1 MANGFHTPINS
12 PSASMARRSFNVA
25 DMEAMFDAD
34 ILSREEKIELID
46 GEIITMNS
54 QMMPHAVL
62 KSRLSRRFAQLLPES
77 FDIIIEGTTL
87 LNAQTLIE
95 PDILIAMRLPGDER
109 RYVDSTE
116 LLLAIEIADTS
127 LAYDLG
133 TKALLYAGANIP
145 ELWVV
150 DLNNAE
156 TWVHRQPTAD
166 AYMSIIPVPFEEV
179 LKAQSIIGVNVIMDS
194 LRN

>member
-1 MANGFHTPINS
+1 MADGFHTPTNS
-12 PSASMARRSFNVA
+12 QSALMARRCFSVA
-25 DMEAMFDAD
+25 DVEAMFDAD

-46 GEIITMNS
+46 GEIITKNS

-116 LLLAIEIADTS
+116 LLLAIKIADTS
-127 LAYDLG
+127 LAYNLG

-150 DLNNAE
+150 DLNHAK
-156 TWVHRQPTAD
+156 TWVHREPTLTG
-166 AYMSIIPVPFEEV
+166 YMSIIQVPFDEV
-179 LKAQSIIGVNVIMDS
+179 LKAQSMININVIIDS